1 MRAAAR
7 AGLRPTATDRLLA
20 GFPDP
25 LEIARVRTAP
35 NTYGVVDAI
44 AEAVREDGVIH
55 ESVAA
60 VSLGEREVL
69 VGGHPVVNSA
79 VTGSK

>member
-7 AGLRPTATDRLLA
+7 APATTYSGGSLLA
-20 GFPDP
+20 GFSDP

-55 ESVAA
+55 EPVAA
-60 VSLGEREVL
+60 VSLGEWEVL
-69 VGGHPVVNSA
+69 VCWHPVV
-79 VTGSK
+79 